1 MEKKKVITK
10 QDLLNETL
18 SEPSQINE
26 NDIEQ
31 LFTKYMGEYQPDEF
45 SPRVDNE
52 VEHKTKE
59 SDMGE
64 GKLFTKFI
72 TGK

>member
-10 QDLLNETL
+10 KEILNERL
-18 SEPSQINE
+18 NNPVQANNSE
-26 NDIEQ
+26 IEQ

-45 SPRVDNE
+45 SPKYNNQITP
-52 VEHKTKE
+52 KSKE
-59 SDMGE
+59 KEMGE
-64 GKLFTKFI
+64 GKLFTKLL

>member
-10 QDLLNETL
+10 KEILNERL
-18 SEPSQINE
+18 DNSAYADKIE
-26 NDIEQ
+26 IEQ

-45 SPRVDNE
+45 SPRYDNQITP
-52 VEHKTKE
+52 KSKE
-59 SDMGE
+59 KDMGE
-64 GKLFTKFI
+64 GKLFTKLL